1 MLGGDHERVE
11 LVCGMSDEA
20 TYSSGGEKRWYA
32 VHAHSGYENKV
43 RETLLRIAEQH
54 GLSDKIDQVLVPS
67 EEITEIRGGKRCV
80 SSRKFFP
87 GYVLVHMELT
97 DDTWFLVKNTPNV
110 SGFIGAGRKPVAL
123 ADEEIETSLE
133 QVRGDVTKA
142 KPKVSFEQGELVKIT
157 EGPFAGFLGTV
168 DEVNPERGRLKVMV
182 EIFER
187 LTSVELEFWQ
197 IERS

>member
-1 MLGGDHERVE
+1 MNE
-11 LVCGMSDEA
+11 EA
-20 TYSSGGEKRWYA
+20 TFSSGGEKRWYA
-32 VHAHSGYENKV
+32 IHAHSGHENKV
-43 RETLLRIAEQH
+43 RDALLRVADQR
-54 GLSDKIDQVLVPS
+54 GLADLIDQVLVPA
-67 EEITEIRGGKRCV
+67 EEVAEIRSGKRWV

-87 GYVLVHMELT
+87 GYVLVHMELN

-110 SGFIGAGRKPVAL
+110 SGFIGAGRRPVAL
-123 ADEEIETSLE
+123 ADTEVEAILNH
-133 QVRGDVTKA
+133 VRGDPTEP
-142 KPKVSFEQGELVKIT
+142 KPKVIFEQGEVVKIT

-197 IERS
+197 VERS

>member
-1 MLGGDHERVE
+1 MNE
-11 LVCGMSDEA
+11 EA
-20 TYSSGGEKRWYA
+20 TFSSGGEKRWYA
-32 VHAHSGYENKV
+32 VHAHSGHENKV
-43 RETLLRIAEQH
+43 RDALLRVAEQQ
-54 GLSDKIDQVLVPS
+54 GLADKFDQVLVPS
-67 EEITEIRGGKRCV
+67 EEVAEIRSGKRWV

-97 DDTWFLVKNTPNV
+97 DETWFLVKNTPSV

-123 ADEEIETSLE
+123 ADAEVEAILD
-133 QVRGDVTKA
+133 QARGDTA
-142 KPKVSFEQGELVKIT
+142 EPKPKVIFEQGELVKIT
-157 EGPFAGFLGTV
+157 EGPFAGFLATV

>member
-1 MLGGDHERVE
+1 MNEE
-11 LVCGMSDEA
+11 Q
-20 TYSSGGEKRWYA
+20 TFSSGGEKRWYA
-32 VHAHSGYENKV
+32 IHAHSGHENKV
-43 RETLLRIAEQH
+43 RDALLRMAEQR

-67 EEITEIRGGKRCV
+67 EEVAEIRSGKRWV
-80 SSRKFFP
+80 SNRKFFP

-97 DDTWFLVKNTPNV
+97 DKTWFLVKNTPSV
-110 SGFIGAGRKPVAL
+110 SGFIGAGRRPVPL
-123 ADEEIETSLE
+123 ADEEVEAIIEQIRADKTE
-133 QVRGDVTKA
+133 P
-142 KPKVSFEQGELVKIT
+142 KPKVAFERGELVKIT

>member
-1 MLGGDHERVE
+1 
-11 LVCGMSDEA
+11 MSDES
-20 TYSSGGEKRWYA
+20 TFSSGGKKRWYA
-32 VHAHSGYENKV
+32 VHAHSGHENKV
-43 RETLLRIAEQH
+43 RETLFRIAEQR
-54 GLSDKIDQVLVPS
+54 GLSDKIDQVLVPA
-67 EEITEIRGGKRCV
+67 EEIAEIRSGKRCV

-97 DDTWFLVKNTPNV
+97 DDTWFLVKNTPSV
-110 SGFIGAGRKPVAL
+110 SGFIGAGRKPVPL
-123 ADEEIETSLE
+123 ADEEIETILE
-133 QVRGDVTKA
+133 QVRGDVTKP

-197 IERS
+197 VERS